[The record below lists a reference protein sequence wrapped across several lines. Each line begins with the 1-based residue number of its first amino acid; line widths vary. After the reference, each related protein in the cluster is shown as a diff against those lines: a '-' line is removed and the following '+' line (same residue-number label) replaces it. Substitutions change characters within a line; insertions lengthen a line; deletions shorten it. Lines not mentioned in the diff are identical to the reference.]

1 MKLLKLDFW
10 KRAIF
15 IVAPFLFIA
24 CEKPNEELGFNQVIG
39 SVAGLG
45 VIEFDSLITYTQ
57 GIDSLLVATDE
68 TQSAFGGYS
77 GNKLVGSITDGYFGR
92 TEASFVSQLILTDID
107 PDFGTN
113 PNVDS
118 VYLYLR
124 YAGSYGDTSKIMNLE
139 VFELAGDIRP
149 NGVVLDA
156 DSNEVDSAY
165 YSNFQPI
172 LGATPVLLGSKSFVP
187 RPKTNVRIENAFT
200 GPTLKLALDTNYFQQ
215 KFADVGDGNNTDLA
229 SNAAFIKYFKGI
241 YVRATTE
248 KGSILYFNLGSTNS
262 RLKVYFHNDEDPEVQ
277 SVTMNFSQSSDV
289 QPVGFNMFNND
300 YSGIKYPVDFN
311 LNNMNTSI
319 GEKVTY
325 VQAMGGVTTVIDIPN
340 LQWLADSSI
349 LINQA
354 YLEIRKE
361 RGTGLGLA
369 PPPGLEIREFTSR
382 GPGST
387 IRDFA
392 TATGGGTFVAE
403 EIRDGYYRFN
413 ITKYVFEVVNTG
425 VPKKLAVV
433 PVAKSTAANRVIL
446 QGGYGTESPVRLKV
460 YYTKP

>member
-10 KRAIF
+10 KRAILV
-15 IVAPFLFIA
+15 VAPFLFIA
-24 CEKPNEELGFNQVIG
+24 CEKPNDELGFNQVIG

-68 TQSAFGGYS
+68 TQSTFGGYI
-77 GNKLVGSITDGYFGR
+77 GNRLVGSITDGHFGR
-92 TEASFVSQLILTDID
+92 TEASFVSQVLLTDID

-118 VYLYLR
+118 VYLYMR
-124 YAGSYGDTSKIMNLE
+124 YAGAYGDTSKFIDLE

-156 DSNEVDSAY
+156 DSNVADSAY
-165 YSNFQPI
+165 YSNYEPI
-172 LGATPVLLGSKSFVP
+172 LGSAPVLLGLKSFIP
-187 RPKTNVRIENAFT
+187 RPKTNVRIENALT
-200 GPTLKLALDTNYFQQ
+200 SPTLSIPLDTTFFQQ
-215 KFADVGDGNNTDLA
+215 KFADVGNGNNTDLA

-241 YVRATTE
+241 YVKATTE
-248 KGSILYFNLGSTNS
+248 DGSILYFNLNSTNS

-300 YSGIKYPVDFN
+300 YSGKYSVDFS
-311 LNNMNTSI
+311 LETMNTNI
-319 GEKVTY
+319 GETKTY

-354 YLEIRKE
+354 YIEIRKE

-369 PPPGLEIREFTSR
+369 PPTSLEIREMTSR

-392 TATGGGTFVAE
+392 TGTGGGVFIAE
-403 EIRDGYYRFN
+403 EIKDGYYRFN

-433 PVAKSTAANRVIL
+433 PVSKSTVANRVIL